1 MTKELNS
8 PSRLMDIFV
17 RKPVV
22 STVLSLFIC
31 LVGLYAVNAISV
43 LQFPKIEG
51 ASLEITTTYT
61 GASAD
66 VVKGFVTDPIERVAS
81 TIPGV
86 EYVDS
91 TTTSGQS
98 TVTAW
103 LKLNESSTGALA
115 ELNTRL
121 NQIKFELPAGAEDPF
136 VTVRRTDRPYAVFYL
151 NIVAPDSSLSQ
162 MTDYLTREINPI
174 INNIEGVQKVAI
186 EGARTPAMRVWIDA
200 DRLNI
205 FNVSADEV
213 YDALANN
220 NSISTLGYAEN
231 DKQRIDLIASTQMT
245 SANEFKQLIVKRTDD
260 TLIYLKDVARIE
272 YSSEQANATARFNGK
287 DTVYISVWPLPGA
300 NEIDIGDRL
309 YKVLDDVN
317 AATPAN
323 FSINIAYDGTLYM
336 RDALQEII
344 TTLVETIVLVGIV
357 VVLLMGSFRSALVP
371 LITIPISILGAVAAI
386 WLMGFSLNLLT
397 VLAIVLSVGLVVDDA
412 IVVVENVARHM
423 RAGVPRLQA
432 ALMSSRQL
440 LVPIIAMTLTL
451 AMVYAP
457 IGFLSGLTGVL
468 FKEFAFTLAIAVTIS
483 GVVAITLSPIMSAY
497 VSSEGGKEGKL
508 TVKVNHAFERLQN
521 FYAKILTKAFRW
533 QGQLLFA
540 AMIISLLIIPFY
552 LQSQKELAPI
562 EDQSSIT
569 IVVQSPPDAS
579 LLYNE
584 NNILQVSDE
593 LLRTEGSEQMWQI
606 VLSTGGF
613 GGLEFEG
620 NDHRSKSIQEMLP
633 DVYGRLT
640 NSAGLDILP
649 ILPSPLPTA
658 GQFDVELVVKASAP
672 YSEMKGY
679 ADQLVGAAFQSGQF
693 LYADTDLK
701 IDLPQIELKLDR
713 EKIADLGMNV
723 ADVSG
728 QLSTYL
734 SSNYVNRF
742 DADGKAYRVIPMVSK
757 DISTEPEKILDLN
770 IKTPDGSLLPVS
782 AFTEINYRTVPRA
795 LGSFGQ
801 QNSFRIYGGILPGV
815 TKEQALI
822 SLEEAAKN
830 ILPANYNLD
839 YAGESR
845 QIRAEGNS
853 LIMVMGISL
862 MIVFL
867 VLAIQF
873 NSYRDPLV
881 ILLGCVPLA
890 LSGALLIPFLEL
902 TTINIYSQIGL
913 VTLVGL
919 IAKNGILIVEFAN
932 HLQEEGLTK
941 LDAVIESATT
951 RLRPILMTTVAT
963 ILGHFPL
970 VLVTGAGAEARN
982 SIGIILVAGMFIGTF
997 FTLFVLPVFYLWLAE
1012 SRSANKTNQQLTTE
1026 QLTTDQLDIEQP
1038 VQLDNSSPDAKPS
1051 LKSA

>member
-1 MTKELNS
+1 MIKELSS
-8 PSRLMDIFV
+8 PSHLMDVFV

-22 STVLSLFIC
+22 STVLSIFIC
-31 LVGLYAVNAISV
+31 LVGLWAVNAISV

-51 ASLEITTTYT
+51 ASLEITTNYT

-81 TIPGV
+81 TVPGV
-86 EYVDS
+86 EFVESS
-91 TTTSGQS
+91 TSSGQS
-98 TVTAW
+98 KVTAW
-103 LKLNESSTGALA
+103 LKLNQNSTNALA

-121 NQIKFELPAGAEDPF
+121 NQIKFELPTGAEDPF
-136 VTVRRTDRPYAVFYL
+136 VTVRRTDRPFAVFYL
-151 NIVAPDSSLSQ
+151 NVAAEGSTLAQ
-162 MTDYLTREINPI
+162 ITDYLTREINPI
-174 INNIEGVQKVAI
+174 INNIEGVQKVGI
-186 EGARTPAMRVWIDA
+186 EGARTPAMRVWLDA

-205 FNVSADEV
+205 FNVSTDEV
-213 YDALANN
+213 YQALANN
-220 NSISTLGYAEN
+220 NRISTLGYAEN
-231 DKQRIDLIASTQMT
+231 SRQKIDIIANTQM
-245 SANEFKQLIVKRTDD
+245 SSVAEFEQLIIKQSDQ
-260 TLIYLKDVARIE
+260 TLVYLKDVARVE
-272 YSSEQANATARFNGK
+272 YSAEEASATARFNGK

-300 NEIDIGDRL
+300 NEISIGDKL
-309 YKVLDDVN
+309 YKVLDEIN
-317 AATPAN
+317 ATSPELK
-323 FSINIAYDGTLYM
+323 IDIAYDGTLYM
-336 RDALQEII
+336 RDALQEIV
-344 TTLVETIVLVGIV
+344 TTLMETIVLVGIV
-357 VVLLMGSFRSALVP
+357 VVLLMGSFRAALVP
-371 LITIPISILGAVAAI
+371 LITIPISILGAIAAI

-451 AMVYAP
+451 AVVYVP

-468 FKEFAFTLAIAVTIS
+468 FKEFAFTLAIAVIIS
-483 GVVAITLSPIMSAY
+483 GIVAVTLSPIMSAY

-508 TVKVNHAFERLQN
+508 TVKVNHAFEHLQN
-521 FYAKILTKAFRW
+521 FYGRLLKRTFHW
-533 QGQLLFA
+533 QGQLFFLA
-540 AMIISLLIIPFY
+540 LIVALLIVPFY
-552 LQSQKELAPI
+552 LMSAKELAPI
-562 EDQSSIT
+562 EDQSSVF

-579 LLYNE
+579 LKYNE
-584 NNILQVSDE
+584 DNVESVAE
-593 LLRTEGSEQMWQI
+593 ALLGTEGSKELWQI
-606 VLSTGGF
+606 VLSSGGF

-620 NDHRSKSIQEMLP
+620 NDKREKSIQEMLP
-633 DVYGRLT
+633 EVYGRLT
-640 NSAGLDILP
+640 NSEGLDLLP

-658 GQFDVELVVKASAP
+658 GQFDVELVVKSSSP
-672 YSEMKGY
+672 YSEMKSY

-723 ADVSG
+723 STVSS

-742 DADGKAYRVIPMVSK
+742 DANGKAYRVIPMVADNITSQ
-757 DISTEPEKILDLN
+757 PEKILDLTV
-770 IKTPDGSLLPVS
+770 KTPSGALIPVS
-782 AFTEINYRTVPRA
+782 AFTEIKYRTVPRT

-815 TKEQALI
+815 TKEQALQT
-822 SLEEAAKN
+822 LETAAAS
-830 ILPANYNLD
+830 ILPNNYNLD

-845 QIRAEGNS
+845 QIRTEGNS
-853 LIMVMGISL
+853 LITVMGISL

-890 LSGALLIPFLEL
+890 LSGALLLPFLEL

-932 HLQEEGLTK
+932 HLQEEGK
-941 LDAVIESATT
+941 CKFDAVIESATT
-951 RLRPILMTTVAT
+951 RLRPILMTTAAT

-970 VLVTGAGAEARN
+970 VLVTGSGAEARN
-982 SIGIILVAGMFIGTF
+982 SIGIILVAGMAIGTF
-997 FTLFVLPVFYLWLAE
+997 FTLFVLPVFYLWIAE
-1012 SRSANKTNQQLTTE
+1012 NRSGCTNGETSNE
-1026 QLTTDQLDIEQP
+1026 QLKPSQRENTSDE
-1038 VQLDNSSPDAKPS
+1038 VKPS